1 MTRPLFGTRTNW
13 PVAGSDGVAGRWL
26 DLRVG
31 DIAATYSNTDAT
43 VSIAD
48 AGGGYMLLT
57 AADDGSAVADY
68 PSRQQSVVWDLPA
81 GVDGLGVGKWGAVFR
96 LVLDTQP
103 AAGTQFNATIGLTD
117 GDPASGA
124 TILLAGGIRYNTTNP
139 RLIATRRGGGG
150 ADVES
155 SAITSP
161 ATIGSVLVSV
171 DASTVALNQVGV
183 HCLSA
188 DGATNGNAVIAQ
200 SVTSA
205 YAAPLRVIM
214 AWGCDSIAG
223 SGTFSLRVR
232 PQVLWFRLPA

>member
-1 MTRPLFGTRTNW
+1 MTRPLFGTRTLW
-13 PVAGSDGVAGRWL
+13 PVEGAAGVEGQWL

-68 PSRQQSVVWDLPA
+68 PSRQQSVAWDLPA
-81 GVDGLGVGKWGAVFR
+81 GVDGLGVGKWGVVFR
-96 LVLDTQP
+96 LLLGTQP
-103 AAGTQFNATIGLTD
+103 AAGTQFNAVIGLTD
-117 GDPASGA
+117 GDPGSGS

-150 ADVES
+150 ADLES
-155 SAITSP
+155 SGITSP

-200 SVTSA
+200 SLTST
-205 YAAPLRVIM
+205 YTAPLRVII
-214 AWGCDSIAG
+214 AWGCDSIADT
-223 SGTFSLRVR
+223 GTYSLRVR
-232 PQVLWFRLPA
+232 PQVLWFRMPA